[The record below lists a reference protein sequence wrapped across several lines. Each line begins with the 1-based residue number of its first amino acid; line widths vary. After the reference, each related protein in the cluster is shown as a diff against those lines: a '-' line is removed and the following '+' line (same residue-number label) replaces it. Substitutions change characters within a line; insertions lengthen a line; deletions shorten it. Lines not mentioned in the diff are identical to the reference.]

1 MEVDEYFT
9 PEGFAN
15 LKRYVENTDYDWYI
29 IPITTY
35 FKSPTLT
42 VGMDDTFLPFI
53 AKVTP
58 ELQCGKFPCS
68 YKCDP
73 TRKFNGEY
81 HRILTGDSMHHYSW
95 VRNDIMRKVNNSTAR
110 DNILRSSLLSDYESA
125 KEGYYLEHWGKNLT
139 LAENIFNIRV
149 TDS

>member
-1 MEVDEYFT
+1 
-9 PEGFAN
+9 
-15 LKRYVENTDYDWYI
+15 
-29 IPITTY
+29 
-35 FKSPTLT
+35 
-42 VGMDDTFLPFI
+42 
-53 AKVTP
+53 
-58 ELQCGKFPCS
+58 
-68 YKCDP
+68 
-73 TRKFNGEY
+73 
-81 HRILTGDSMHHYSW
+81 MHHYSW